1 MKLIKSLLAA
11 SLLAGS
17 LFAADYAFTPNRGKV
32 GFTINHRAFGA
43 IEGRFDKFDG
53 TISIDGGKVT
63 ALKGTVEVVSISTE
77 NLKRDE
83 HLKNADFFDEPKFPK
98 IVFASTSASA
108 NTIAGNL
115 TIHGITKPVTL
126 NVKRDIESGRTGD
139 NYLISGKIKRS
150 DFDIG
155 DSFTTNVQLDDEVT
169 INLSIRP
176 SI

>member
-1 MKLIKSLLAA
+1 MKLIKSLLAV

-17 LFAADYAFTPNRGKV
+17 LFAADYAFAPNRGKV
-32 GFTINHRAFGA
+32 GFTINHRALGVV
-43 IEGRFDKFDG
+43 EGRFDKFDG

-63 ALKGTVEVVSISTE
+63 ALKGTVDVVSISTD
-77 NLKRDE
+77 NTKRDD
-83 HLKNADFFDEPKFPK
+83 HLRNEDFFDEPKFPK
-98 IVFASTSASA
+98 ITFASTLASA

-126 NVKRDIESGRTGD
+126 NVKRDIESGKTGD
-139 NYLISGKIKRS
+139 NYLITGKIKRS

-155 DSFTTNVQLDDEVT
+155 DSFTTNVQLGDDVT

-176 SI
+176 PL